1 MPVEDPKGLRMAHNP
16 KVVGSNPTLAINWGE
31 KMKVK
36 INWFWGLLGFLG
48 FLGLVSDPY
57 MYAFFA
63 FFLFFL
69 EPVVRKAKT

>member
-1 MPVEDPKGLRMAHNP
+1 
-16 KVVGSNPTLAINWGE
+16 
-31 KMKVK
+31 MKVK

-48 FLGLVSDPY
+48 LVSGPY